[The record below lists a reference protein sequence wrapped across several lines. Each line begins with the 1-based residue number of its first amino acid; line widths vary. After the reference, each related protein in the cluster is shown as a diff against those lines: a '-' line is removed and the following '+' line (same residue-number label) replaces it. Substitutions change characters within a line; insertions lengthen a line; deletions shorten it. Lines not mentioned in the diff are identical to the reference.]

1 MKNLKVLGIAIVGSL
16 LLSVNVYAETPSNS
30 GQSQKELNV
39 HAGVTTCL
47 LDIASKAQVDTDKKE
62 QKYSIGYTNTVV
74 NLRESDSKDSKKLDT
89 LNINTK
95 VKYIK
100 TDEKWYKVKYKNQ
113 EGYIRSDLLSK
124 NKTKIAVY
132 SKPHREHLTR
142 RNGVFYF
149 QGRRESYYNLPMS
162 RVVSNMNRLG
172 FHGSYSV
179 RYDGVKLFN
188 GYVMVAGD
196 LSAYPR
202 GSLIE
207 TSLGTGIICDT
218 GTFVHTYGANALDI
232 ATNW

>member
-47 LDIASKAQVDTDKKE
+47 LGIASKAQVDVSKEE
-62 QKYSIGYTNTVV
+62 QKYSIGYTNTTV
-74 NLRESDSKDSKKLDT
+74 NLRESDSIDSKKLDT

-100 TDEKWYKVKYKNQ
+100 TKTKWYKVKYKNQ

-124 NKTKIAVY
+124 NKTKVVY
-132 SKPHREHLTR
+132 SKPHKEHLTR

-162 RVVSNMNRLG
+162 RVVSNMNRMG

-196 LSAYPR
+196 LSVYPR

-218 GTFVHTYGANALDI
+218 GTFVYKYGANALDI

>member
-30 GQSQKELNV
+30 GQSQTELNV

-47 LDIASKAQVDTDKKE
+47 LEVASEAQVNISKKE

-74 NLRESDSKDSKKLDT
+74 NLRESNSTDSKKLDT

-95 VKYIK
+95 VRYIK
-100 TDEKWYKVKYKNQ
+100 TDTKWYKVKYKNQ

-124 NKTKIAVY
+124 NKTKVVV
-132 SKPHREHLTR
+132 SKPHKEHLTR

-162 RVVSNMNRLG
+162 RVVSNMNRMG
-172 FHGSYSV
+172 FRGSYSV

>member
-47 LDIASKAQVDTDKKE
+47 LEIASEAQVSIGKEE

-74 NLRESDSKDSKKLDT
+74 NLRESNSTDSKKLDT

-100 TDEKWYKVKYKNQ
+100 TDSKWYKVKYKNQ

-124 NKTKIAVY
+124 NKTKVVV

-149 QGRRESYYNLPMS
+149 QRRRESYYNLPMS
-162 RVVSNMNRLG
+162 RVVSNMNRMG
-172 FHGSYSV
+172 FRGSYSV